1 MVGRGMVPP
10 PLKLWGAACDTPDQ
24 TNRMT
29 SLVDFAR
36 VSTLCHPYARARA
49 RRASRRR
56 AEAKAILGKKAAANQ
71 SPLLKVYL
79 KRLRLERTSTS
90 QPLDWPNP
98 L

>member
-56 AEAKAILGKKAAANQ
+56 AEAKAIIGNKATANQ
-71 SPLLKVYL
+71 SPLLKLCLQRV
-79 KRLRLERTSTS
+79 RSERTSTR
-90 QPLDWPNP
+90 QQLDCAKT